1 MEMHEQHFAAK
12 WSHMKLN
19 QFYLLARRLGN
30 RSA

>member
-1 MEMHEQHFAAK
+1 MEMLEKHFARK

-19 QFYLLARRLGN
+19 QFYLLARTLGN